1 VAVGLG
7 RAREVVT
14 DLSKLGPWVIIIRC
28 AQEALTKAS
37 PPAVDWSERVDGSPH
52 DTRLDLLSDLSF
64 LVRGIEAEDWI
75 ICRIA
80 ALGVVRDEDG
90 DVVTALRNGEACPVG
105 LNAHQVARAAS
116 RELARKLRPREVE
129 AALSRAYGQVKANIR
144 RRIEAQMVRVER
156 PPNVISMAEWR
167 RRNGGEE

>member
-1 VAVGLG
+1 MSL
-7 RAREVVT
+7 
-14 DLSKLGPWVIIIRC
+14 DLAKLGPWGIITRC

-37 PPAVDWSERVDGSPH
+37 PPAMDWSERVDGSPH
-52 DTRLDLLSDLSF
+52 DTRLDLLGDLSL
-64 LVRGIEAEDWI
+64 LVMGISHEDWI

-90 DVVTALRNGEACPVG
+90 HVITALRNGEACPVG

-144 RRIEAQMVRVER
+144 RRIEAQMGRL
-156 PPNVISMAEWR
+156 P
-167 RRNGGEE
+167 